1 MSQDGS
7 RLQNDSDE
15 DVPLGSPEVL
25 AANLLEAFA
34 AADATSQGAAPA
46 EWTIA
51 SFGGG
56 ADFAMSEDQA
66 GAHAASPAQH
76 AGTQVRLSELE
87 CDGDDDGS
95 EAGSELSLLQPTP
108 PRGHSADTMP
118 PSEAVHTTPGAGS
131 ADSAADSTQRAG
143 ADFTFSTAPGSSHGR
158 AYVSPVW
165 GPLLRS
171 AAPTAGA
178 AAKPAFDAGFGVTVP
193 AASQPVSDPGVAIS
207 SFSNAPW
214 RLLAT
219 SEQLLARLAALEA
232 PPAPAVV
239 RQMRAAAEALRN
251 EEAVATHVAM
261 AQVLLDKKVPWLVRH
276 TVPCLSG
283 HSCDTLLHA
292 CVCNV

>member
-66 GAHAASPAQH
+66 GVHAASPAQH

-131 ADSAADSTQRAG
+131 ADSAADSTQRSRRGLHVQHGARQQPRSRLRVAG
-143 ADFTFSTAPGSSHGR
+143 VG
-158 AYVSPVW
+158 
-165 GPLLRS
+165 
-171 AAPTAGA
+171 
-178 AAKPAFDAGFGVTVP
+178 
-193 AASQPVSDPGVAIS
+193 
-207 SFSNAPW
+207 
-214 RLLAT
+214 
-219 SEQLLARLAALEA
+219 
-232 PPAPAVV
+232 
-239 RQMRAAAEALRN
+239 
-251 EEAVATHVAM
+251 AVA
-261 AQVLLDKKVPWLVRH
+261 AQRGPHCRRR
-276 TVPCLSG
+276 CQASF
-283 HSCDTLLHA
+283 
-292 CVCNV
+292 